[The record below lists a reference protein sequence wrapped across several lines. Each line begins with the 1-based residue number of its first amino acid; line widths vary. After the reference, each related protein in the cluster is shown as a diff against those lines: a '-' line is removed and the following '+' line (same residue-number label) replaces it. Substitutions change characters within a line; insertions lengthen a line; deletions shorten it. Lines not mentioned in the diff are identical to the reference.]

1 MKKIT
6 RFGFLAFASVL
17 LLATAC
23 KKSPSC
29 KLYNTCKLESVEMPD
44 ADSVTLAALNEQ
56 GVEFT
61 FKKGGEF
68 TMSGAISGNGT
79 FEINEEGT
87 SMSTTVDGNTDMY
100 DVSLTESALQLS
112 EGTEKMTFTVKK

>member
-6 RFGFLAFASVL
+6 QFGFMVLAGLMLS
-17 LLATAC
+17 ATSC
-23 KKSPSC
+23 KKSPSTQ
-29 KLYNTCKLESVEMPD
+29 LYKTWSLESVEMTGT
-44 ADSVTLAALNEQ
+44 DSVTLAEINRQ

-68 TMSGAISGNGT
+68 TMSGAMSGSGT

-87 SMSTTVDGNTDMY
+87 SMSTTVDGNTDIY
-100 DVSLTESALQLS
+100 NVSLTENTLQLT
-112 EGTEKMTFTVKK
+112 EGNDKMTFTAKK

>member
-1 MKKIT
+1 
-6 RFGFLAFASVL
+6 
-17 LLATAC
+17 
-23 KKSPSC
+23 
-29 KLYNTCKLESVEMPD
+29 MPD

-56 GVEFT
+56 GIE

-79 FEINEEGT
+79 FEINEEAT

-100 DVSLTESALQLS
+100 NVSLTESTLQLF